1 MGLKEEPA
9 ITFINFTILRWVP
22 ESSPQVKEER
32 IENDMDEKPSSPE
45 ATTSTSSHG
54 EKANSEPDES
64 LLHAISAIGNAVYN
78 RKPKPSTQASTD
90 CNAGKLQPEPTSASL
105 RRKRKP
111 KVAR

>member
-1 MGLKEEPA
+1 M
-9 ITFINFTILRWVP
+9 
-22 ESSPQVKEER
+22 KEER
-32 IENDMDEKPSSPE
+32 IENDVEEKSSSPE

-54 EKANSEPDES
+54 EKANSEPDDS

-90 CNAGKLQPEPTSASL
+90 CNPALTEKLQPEPTSASV

-111 KVAR
+111 KVSKIVLLISYSLSFRNLLAKHLICV